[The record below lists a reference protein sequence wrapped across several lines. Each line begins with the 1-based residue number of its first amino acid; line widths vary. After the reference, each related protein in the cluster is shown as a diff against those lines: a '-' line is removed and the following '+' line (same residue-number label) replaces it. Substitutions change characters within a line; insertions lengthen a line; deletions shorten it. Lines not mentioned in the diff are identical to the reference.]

1 MAMAEFSELGDTNLR
16 AEGLVDFSVREVPDL
31 VKSGEMLVFRVPLSC
46 PSKGCPI
53 QTQCPFPLLN
63 DSVATVATV
72 HADLSVLSI
81 HAALSIAIINHAVM
95 YL

>member
-53 QTQCPFPLLN
+53 QTQCPFPLPYRRKQEIKTRDFHQKL
-63 DSVATVATV
+63 DEKTIVS
-72 HADLSVLSI
+72 
-81 HAALSIAIINHAVM
+81 
-95 YL
+95 